1 MLPNP
6 CGNPEWTLY
15 WTPRGQVVPRGLVPL
30 LDEWADIEQREM
42 RAGIGPHHPILLDPE
57 YRIDPILVRFFRRSR
72 FAALAEGT
80 QEAYAKDY
88 RL

>member
-1 MLPNP
+1 
-6 CGNPEWTLY
+6 
-15 WTPRGQVVPRGLVPL
+15 
-30 LDEWADIEQREM
+30 
-42 RAGIGPHHPILLDPE
+42 
-57 YRIDPILVRFFRRSR
+57 VRFFRRSR